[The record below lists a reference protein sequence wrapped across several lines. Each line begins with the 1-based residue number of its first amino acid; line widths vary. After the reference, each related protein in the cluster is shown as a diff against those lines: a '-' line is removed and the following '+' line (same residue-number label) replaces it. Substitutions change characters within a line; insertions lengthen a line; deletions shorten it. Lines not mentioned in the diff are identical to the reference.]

1 MGKRTLSF
9 SVGNYVNWHEEYA
22 DGISGKDWGDGVI
35 IDTRTYP
42 SSYYD
47 DCPMYKVY
55 RNKHKDFYWFE
66 ERQLKQKEI
75 K

>member
-1 MGKRTLSF
+1 LNF
-9 SVGNYVNWHEEYA
+9 AVGNYINWYEDYA
-22 DGISGKDWGDGVI
+22 DGIAGKDWGDGII

-42 SSYYD
+42 SSYSNDYF
-47 DCPMYKVY
+47 MYKVY
-55 RNKHKDFYWFE
+55 RNKHKDLYWFE